1 MSWDGFVAWFAGATR
16 AEWISIASLLIAA
29 LAFWRSGRV
38 RTLDLQ
44 ATVRRQC
51 AELQLALESLAT
63 TIPAAVESRARI
75 AAMTGQTG
83 ALQHFTAEADSDKTS
98 VEGLKSRV
106 DAINRIRV
114 FVGYRAVEKRAID
127 AYEISTQVRKL
138 REKYQRAA
146 DADNDVRRRRQDDVL
161 AQIGSGRP

>member
-1 MSWDGFVAWFAGATR
+1 MWGNAIQAWVAGVTR
-16 AEWISIASLLIAA
+16 AEWISIGSLAVAA

-38 RTLDLQ
+38 RTLDLR

-51 AELQLALESLAT
+51 AELQLALESLNT

-83 ALQHFTAEADSDKTS
+83 ALQHFRAEADSDKAS
-98 VEGLKSRV
+98 VEELKNRV
-106 DAINRIRV
+106 DGISRIRV
-114 FVGYRAVEKRAID
+114 FVGYRAVEKRAVD
-127 AYEISTQVRKL
+127 AYDISTQVRKL

-161 AQIGSGRP
+161 AHIGAGRP